1 MQTLED
7 FNDVIAGTEWVS
19 RSIPGIR
26 FGLHSMALL
35 PDENL
40 IDSSYR
46 DYRMGDGFWLQ
57 TGKFLDRFSLYVEGA
72 HLAKRSA
79 GKKSQGYCWLYDARC
94 IRWAI
99 INYS

>member
-7 FNDVIAGTEWVS
+7 FNDVIVGTEWVS

-26 FGLHSMALL
+26 FGLHSMTLL

-57 TGKFLDRFSLYVEGA
+57 TVSYT
-72 HLAKRSA
+72 HLTLPTKA
-79 GKKSQGYCWLYDARC
+79 
-94 IRWAI
+94 
-99 INYS
+99 